1 MSSPVNIAKYYKNT
15 QFEEHL
21 PEAAF
26 AVTHHQKLL
35 TISQNISW
43 EMIDGNLNT
52 PFVEKPVLK
61 DLEAPL
67 QGCSQRK
74 AFCKY
79 AANLQQNT
87 HTHAKVWFQ

>member
-1 MSSPVNIAKYYKNT
+1 
-15 QFEEHL
+15 
-21 PEAAF
+21 
-26 AVTHHQKLL
+26 
-35 TISQNISW
+35 
-43 EMIDGNLNT
+43 MIDGNLNT